1 MRERSMMAS
10 RRRFSILRALS
21 LTGCLAGTLAS
32 GGPGAAQSPGPAQ
45 SPGTAVEPAAVA
57 LLKAAGDA
65 LAEARSLSFTATALH
80 DVPNAEGQSIF
91 YTLRSRVVLQRP
103 DRLRVVTEGDGP
115 ASEFIADGRTLTLFN
130 PHDRTVASA
139 PAPGDLDAALKA
151 EVEAAGQTQAFA
163 DMLMADPA
171 KGLTE
176 GLTRAFVVGRSNLVG
191 GVETDIV
198 AFAAKDAQAQIWI
211 GVADRLPRQL
221 WVTETTT
228 AGPARNGV
236 TFTDWTIGQ
245 PVPDRLFSTAHMA
258 GARPI
263 PFTKPRN

>member
-1 MRERSMMAS
+1 M
-10 RRRFSILRALS
+10 RALI
-21 LTGCLAGTLAS
+21 LQTLTVTGCLAGLLAS
-32 GGPGAAQSPGPAQ
+32 GGPGAAQSPVP
-45 SPGTAVEPAAVA
+45 AVEPAAVA

-65 LAEARSLSFTATALH
+65 LAEARTLSFTATAVH
-80 DVPNAEGQSIF
+80 DVPNAEGQSVF
-91 YTLRSRVVLQRP
+91 YTVRSRVVLQRP

-115 ASEFIADGRTLTLFN
+115 ASEFIADGQTLTLFH
-130 PHDRTVASA
+130 PLERTVASA
-139 PAPGDLDAALKA
+139 PAPKDLDAALKA

-163 DMLMADPA
+163 DMLVADPA
-171 KGLTE
+171 QGLTQ

-221 WVTETTT
+221 WVTETGA
-228 AGPARNGV
+228 AGRPRNGV
-236 TFTDWTIGQ
+236 TFADWTIGQ
-245 PVPDRLFSTAHMA
+245 PVADRIFSTAHMA

-263 PFTKPRN
+263 PFAKTEN